1 MTKTHLSKS
10 IAQLSVLIQSGSLD
24 PVALAEETLDAIR
37 AYKDQ
42 AIFTQ
47 LLERRAKEEAAASSK
62 RLREGRSRGL
72 LDGIPVAWK
81 DLFAIA
87 GLPTTAGSVVLADA
101 APAEHDADVVRALQA
116 AGMIAVGR
124 VNMSEFAFSGL
135 GLNPHYGTPLNPLAT
150 DVPRIPGGSSSGSA
164 VAVAAGLV
172 PVAIGTDTGG
182 SVRIPSAF
190 NGLVGYKASHS
201 RYSMGGVFPL
211 STSLDSLGPLC
222 RSVQD
227 AIWVDAAMRGRF
239 VPEIERAEAGGLSIV
254 VPTNI
259 VMDDAQDGVLAAFE
273 ATLARLSAA
282 GVKIRRAA
290 FPAFERLFELM
301 AEYGPLVTAEAF
313 VLHHRRLAGPEAQAM
328 DRRVVARTRLGE
340 KTTLIGYL
348 ETLKV
353 REQLIKEVVA
363 TLGPNEFIAY
373 PTVVHVAP
381 ALGPLEAD
389 DELFAKINGRTL
401 RNTAIGNFLDWCGV
415 SLPCGTGEAGMP
427 VGFLLSAP
435 KNHDER
441 LLGAALALEEAI
453 TNVDR
458 SRMYG

>member
-1 MTKTHLSKS
+1 MTQAHLGKS

-24 PVALAEETLDAIR
+24 PVALIEESLDAILTH
-37 AYKDQ
+37 KDQ
-42 AIFTQ
+42 AIFIG
-47 LLERRAKEEAAASSK
+47 LLEARAKEEAAASSR

-101 APAEHDADVVRALQA
+101 EPAQDDADVVKALKA

-135 GLNPHYGTPLNPLAT
+135 GLNPHYGTPLNPLAP
-150 DVPRIPGGSSSGSA
+150 DVARIPGGSSSGSA

-172 PVAIGTDTGG
+172 PVSIGTDTGG

-190 NGLVGYKASHS
+190 NGLVGYKASRG
-201 RYSMGGVFPL
+201 RYSMAGVFPL
-211 STSLDSLGPLC
+211 ASSLDSLGPLC

-239 VPEIERAEAGGLSIV
+239 VPEAEPADPAGLSIV
-254 VPTNI
+254 VPMNV
-259 VMDDAQDGVLAAFE
+259 VMDNAEDGVVASFE

-290 FPAFERLFELM
+290 FPAFEKLFDVM
-301 AEYGPLVTAEAF
+301 AENGPLATAEAF
-313 VLHHRRLAGPEAQAM
+313 ALHHRRLAGPEADAM

-340 KTTLIGYL
+340 KITLVGYL

-353 REQLIKEVVA
+353 REQLIREVDA
-363 TLGPNEFIAY
+363 SLGPNEFIAC
-373 PTVVHVAP
+373 PTVAHVAP
-381 ALGPLEAD
+381 ALTPLETD
-389 DELFAKINGRTL
+389 DELFAKVNGRTL
-401 RNTAIGNFLDWCGV
+401 RNTLIGNFLDWCGV

-435 KNHDER
+435 KNQDER
-441 LLGAALALEEAI
+441 LLGAAMALEEIVA
-453 TNVDR
+453 
-458 SRMYG
+458 G

>member
-1 MTKTHLSKS
+1 MTQTHLGKS

-24 PVALAEETLDAIR
+24 PVALAEESLDAIR
-37 AYKDQ
+37 AYGDQ
-42 AIFTQ
+42 AIFTRV
-47 LLERRAKEEAAASSK
+47 LETRAKEEAAASSR

-87 GLPTTAGSVVLADA
+87 GLPTTAGSIVLADA
-101 APAEHDADVVRALQA
+101 EPARDDADVVKALKA

-135 GLNPHYGTPLNPLAT
+135 GLNPHYGTPLNPLAS
-150 DVPRIPGGSSSGSA
+150 DVARIPGGSSSGSA

-172 PVAIGTDTGG
+172 PVSIGTDTGG

-190 NGLVGYKASHS
+190 NGLVGYKASRG
-201 RYSMGGVFPL
+201 RYGMAGVFPL
-211 STSLDSLGPLC
+211 AGSLDSLGPLC

-239 VPEIERAEAGGLSIV
+239 SPEAARAEPAGLSVV
-254 VPTNI
+254 VPTNV
-259 VMDDAQDGVLAAFE
+259 VMDDAEDGVVAAFE
-273 ATLARLSAA
+273 ATLSRLSAV

-290 FPAFERLFELM
+290 FPAFDRLFQVM

-313 VLHHRRLAGPEAQAM
+313 ALHHRRLAGPEAKAM

-340 KTTLIGYL
+340 RTTLVGYL
-348 ETLKV
+348 EILKV
-353 REQLIKEVVA
+353 REQLIGEVA
-363 TLGPNEFIAY
+363 AALGPNEFVAY
-373 PTVVHVAP
+373 PTVAHVAP
-381 ALGPLEAD
+381 ALAPLEAD
-389 DELFAKINGRTL
+389 DELFVKINGRTL
-401 RNTAIGNFLDWCGV
+401 RNTLIGNFLDWCGV
-415 SLPCGTGEAGMP
+415 SLPCGTGDAGMP

-441 LLGAALALEEAI
+441 LLGAALALEEIVA
-453 TNVDR
+453 
-458 SRMYG
+458 G